1 MTLYTSDEKRRVLRY
16 CMLDVAA
23 TVFIALFGGIY
34 EYFSHDVYSYF
45 MMYAFAVPLVLGVLP
60 MVVMLKRGR
69 NIPSAFSMLIYHAGL
84 AALTVG
90 SVFQGV
96 LEIYGTTNRLIAI
109 YPIVGLTLSAIGASE
124 LLRDARPEQVKVH
137 AQPNK

>member
-1 MTLYTSDEKRRVLRY
+1 MTLYTSDEKKRVLRY

-69 NIPSAFSMLIYHAGL
+69 HIPSAFSMLIYHAGL

-124 LLRDARPEQVKVH
+124 LLRDARPEPAKLH